1 MVQISDH
8 QGDGFM
14 ANAEEAV
21 RARYGLIVPSSN
33 RMAEPHAARF
43 NPAGVFAHAARI
55 RMTGSHFMALDEL
68 LPKVAE
74 AAEILSDATCE
85 SIVFHCTA
93 NSMAEGLA
101 GEKKIA
107 GAIEKATGLTA
118 ATTASATMAAFE
130 SLGAKRIVLVS
141 PYTRPNHVH
150 EIEFLEEA
158 GCEIVGER
166 NLGLAGSEAYSAMP
180 ASDWVDTL
188 RDMKDDKADVYFAS
202 CANIRAIEAL
212 EEMEE
217 ILDAPVV
224 TSNQLVIWQALRLA
238 GINDPIPGL
247 GRLAA

>member
-1 MVQISDH
+1 MSQPAST
-8 QGDGFM
+8 
-14 ANAEEAV
+14 V

-33 RMAEPHAARF
+33 RMAEPHAACF
-43 NPAGVFAHAARI
+43 NPDGVVAHTARL
-55 RMTGSHFMALDEL
+55 RMTGPHVMGLDGL
-68 LPKVAE
+68 LPKVAA
-74 AAEILSDATCE
+74 AAEMLADATCG

-93 NSMAEGLA
+93 NSMASGLA
-101 GEKKIA
+101 GEKRIA
-107 GAIEKATGLTA
+107 EAIEKATGLTA

-130 SLGAKRIVLVS
+130 ALNAKRVVLVS
-141 PYTRPNHVH
+141 PYPRGSHEH

-180 ASDWVDTL
+180 PSEWVETL
-188 RDMKDDKADVYFAS
+188 RGMKNDKADVYFAS

-217 ILDAPVV
+217 MLDAPVV

>member
-1 MVQISDH
+1 
-8 QGDGFM
+8 M
-14 ANAEEAV
+14 ANTEASV

-43 NPAGVFAHAARI
+43 NPDGVVAHAARI
-55 RMTGSHFMALDEL
+55 RMTGPYLMELDEL

-74 AAEILSDATCE
+74 AAEILADASCN
-85 SIVFHCTA
+85 SIIFHCTA

-101 GEKKIA
+101 GEKRIA

-130 SLGAKRIVLVS
+130 ALDAKRVVLVS
-141 PYTRPNHVH
+141 PYPRPSHEH

-166 NLGLAGSEAYSAMP
+166 NLGLDGSEAYSAMP
-180 ASDWVDTL
+180 ASDWVETL
-188 RDMKDDKADVYFAS
+188 SAMKNDKADVYFAS

>member
-1 MVQISDH
+1 MSQPASS
-8 QGDGFM
+8 
-14 ANAEEAV
+14 V

-33 RMAEPHAARF
+33 RMSEPHAARF
-43 NPAGVFAHAARI
+43 NPDGVVAHATRL
-55 RMTGSHFMALDEL
+55 RMTGPHLMALDEL

-74 AAEILSDATCE
+74 AAEILADASCD
-85 SIVFHCTA
+85 SIIFHCTA
-93 NSMAEGLA
+93 NSMAAGLA
-101 GEKKIA
+101 GEKRIA

-130 SLGAKRIVLVS
+130 ALGAKRVVLVS
-141 PYTRPNHVH
+141 PYSRPSHEH

-180 ASDWVDTL
+180 ASEWVEVL
-188 RDMKDDKADVYFAS
+188 RAMKDDKADVYFAS

>member
-1 MVQISDH
+1 MTQSADS
-8 QGDGFM
+8 
-14 ANAEEAV
+14 V

-33 RMAEPHAARF
+33 RMAEPHATRF
-43 NPAGVFAHAARI
+43 NPEGVFAHAARI
-55 RMTGSHFMALDEL
+55 RMTGPHFMALEAL

-74 AAEILSDATCE
+74 AAEFLADATCD

-107 GAIEKATGLTA
+107 GAIEKATGITA
-118 ATTASATMAAFE
+118 ATTASATLAAFE
-130 SLGAKRIVLVS
+130 ALDASRVVLVS
-141 PYTRPNHVH
+141 PYTRPNHEH

-158 GCEIVGER
+158 GCEVVGER

-180 ASDWVDTL
+180 ASDWVDAL
-188 RDMKDDKADVYFAS
+188 RDMKNDKADVYFAS

-238 GINDPIPGL
+238 GIKDPIPGL

>member
-1 MVQISDH
+1 MSQPVST
-8 QGDGFM
+8 
-14 ANAEEAV
+14 V

-43 NPAGVFAHAARI
+43 NPDGVVAHTARL
-55 RMTGSHFMALDEL
+55 RMTGPYFMELDAL
-68 LPKVAE
+68 LPKVSE
-74 AAEILSDATCE
+74 AAEMLADAICG

-93 NSMAEGLA
+93 NSMAAGLA
-101 GEKKIA
+101 GEKRIA

-130 SLGAKRIVLVS
+130 ALEAKRVVLVS
-141 PYTRPNHVH
+141 PYLRAPHEH

-180 ASDWVDTL
+180 PSDWVDTL
-188 RDMKDDKADVYFAS
+188 RAMKNDRADVYFAS
-202 CANIRAIEAL
+202 CANIRVIEAL
-212 EEMEE
+212 EEMED

-238 GINDPIPGL
+238 GIKDPIPGL

>member
-1 MVQISDH
+1 MTASAD
-8 QGDGFM
+8 
-14 ANAEEAV
+14 V

-43 NPAGVFAHAARI
+43 NPEGTVAHATRV
-55 RMTGSHFMALDEL
+55 RMTGSHFMALEAL
-68 LPKVAE
+68 LPKVSE
-74 AAEILSDATCE
+74 AAEILADASCDT
-85 SIVFHCTA
+85 IVFHCTA

-107 GAIEKATGLTA
+107 GAIESATGKTA

-130 SLGAKRIVLVS
+130 KLNAQRVVLVS
-141 PYTRPNHVH
+141 PYTRPSHEH

-158 GCEIVGER
+158 GLEVVGER
-166 NLGLAGSEAYSAMP
+166 NLSLNGSTAYSAMP

-188 RDMKDDKADVYFAS
+188 ASMKNDKADVYFAS

-212 EEMEE
+212 EEMED

-224 TSNQLVIWQALRLA
+224 TSNQLVIWNALRLA
-238 GINDPIPGL
+238 GINDPLPGL

>member
-1 MVQISDH
+1 MSQPASTL
-8 QGDGFM
+8 
-14 ANAEEAV
+14 

-43 NPAGVFAHAARI
+43 NPEGVVAHTARL
-55 RMTGSHFMALDEL
+55 RMTGPYLMELDEL
-68 LPKVAE
+68 LPKVSE
-74 AAEILSDATCE
+74 AAEMLSDATCG

-93 NSMAEGLA
+93 NSMASGLA
-101 GEKKIA
+101 GEKRIA

-118 ATTASATMAAFE
+118 ATTASATMAAFDALE
-130 SLGAKRIVLVS
+130 AKRVVLVS
-141 PYTRPNHVH
+141 PYPRESHEH
-150 EIEFLEEA
+150 EIDFSKRPGARLS
-158 GCEIVGER
+158 GER

-180 ASDWVDTL
+180 PSDWVDTL
-188 RDMKDDKADVYFAS
+188 RAMKNDKADVYFAS

-212 EEMEE
+212 DEMEE

>member
-1 MVQISDH
+1 
-8 QGDGFM
+8 M
-14 ANAEEAV
+14 ANRNRKEFV

-43 NPAGVFAHAARI
+43 NPTGVVAHATRV
-55 RMTGSHFMALDEL
+55 RMTGPYFMALDEL

-74 AAEILSDATCE
+74 AARILADATCDT
-85 SIVFHCTA
+85 IVFHCTA
-93 NSMAEGLA
+93 NSMAEGMA
-101 GEKKIA
+101 GEKRIA

-130 SLGAKRIVLVS
+130 ALDAKRVVLVS
-141 PYTRPNHVH
+141 PYSRPSHEH

-166 NLGLAGSEAYSAMP
+166 NLGLGGSEAYSAMP

-188 RDMKDDKADVYFAS
+188 REMKNDKADVYFAS

-224 TSNQLVIWQALRLA
+224 TSNQLVIWQAVRFA
-238 GINDPIPGL
+238 GIKDPIPGL

>member
-1 MVQISDH
+1 MIINE
-8 QGDGFM
+8 GEIAM
-14 ANAEEAV
+14 ENRAESV
-21 RARYGLIVPSSN
+21 RAHYGLIVPSSN

-43 NPAGVFAHAARI
+43 NPQGVVAHATRI
-55 RMTGSHFMALDEL
+55 RMTGQHFMDLDEL

-74 AAEILSDATCE
+74 ASEVLADATCN
-85 SIVFHCTA
+85 SIIFHCTA

-101 GEKKIA
+101 GEKRIA

-130 SLGAKRIVLVS
+130 KLNAKRVVLVS
-141 PYTRPNHVH
+141 PYTRPNHEH

-166 NLGLAGSEAYSAMP
+166 NLGLNGSEAYSAMP
-180 ASDWVDTL
+180 ASDWVETL
-188 RDMKDDKADVYFAS
+188 RGMKNDKADVYFAS

-212 EEMEE
+212 EEMED
-217 ILDAPVV
+217 ILDV

-238 GINDPIPGL
+238 GINDSIPGL

>member
-1 MVQISDH
+1 MSQPAST
-8 QGDGFM
+8 
-14 ANAEEAV
+14 V

-43 NPAGVFAHAARI
+43 NPDGVVAHAIRV
-55 RMTGSHFMALDEL
+55 RMTGSHSMALDEL
-68 LPKVAE
+68 LPKVGE
-74 AAEILSDATCE
+74 AAEILADATCLT
-85 SIVFHCTA
+85 IVFHCTA

-101 GEKKIA
+101 GERRIA
-107 GAIEKATGLTA
+107 GAIEKATGVIA

-130 SLGAKRIVLVS
+130 ALDAKRVVLVS
-141 PYTRPNHVH
+141 PYPRPAHEH

-158 GCEIVGER
+158 GYEIVGER
-166 NLGLAGSEAYSAMP
+166 NLGLSSDAYSAMP
-180 ASDWVDTL
+180 ASDWVETL
-188 RDMKDDKADVYFAS
+188 RAMKNDRADVYFAS

-224 TSNQLVIWQALRLA
+224 TSNQVVIWQALRLA
-238 GINDPIPGL
+238 GIDDPIRGL

>member
-1 MVQISDH
+1 MSQPAST
-8 QGDGFM
+8 
-14 ANAEEAV
+14 V

-43 NPAGVFAHAARI
+43 NPDRVEAHTARL
-55 RMTGSHFMALDEL
+55 RMTGPYLMGLDAL
-68 LPKVAE
+68 LPKVSE
-74 AAEILSDATCE
+74 AAEMLADATCG

-93 NSMAEGLA
+93 NSMAAGLA
-101 GEKKIA
+101 GENRIA
-107 GAIEKATGLTA
+107 GAIEKVTGLSA
-118 ATTASATMAAFE
+118 ATTAAFE
-130 SLGAKRIVLVS
+130 ALEAKRVVLVS
-141 PYTRPNHVH
+141 PYPRAPHEH

-180 ASDWVDTL
+180 PSDWVDTL
-188 RDMKDDKADVYFAS
+188 RAMKNDRADVYVAS

-212 EEMEE
+212 EEIED

-238 GINDPIPGL
+238 GIKDPIPGL